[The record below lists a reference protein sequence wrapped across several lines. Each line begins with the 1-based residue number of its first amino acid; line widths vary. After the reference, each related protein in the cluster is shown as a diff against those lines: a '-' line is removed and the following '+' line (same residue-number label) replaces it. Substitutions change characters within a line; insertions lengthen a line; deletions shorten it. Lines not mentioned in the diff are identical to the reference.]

1 MGTKHVCFNCRK
13 SQNLGSNIE
22 NVRTSKC
29 PQCGA
34 EMKLMLHRFRP
45 PKQTEQKKWD
55 VVAFLV
61 NEGFEYQH
69 IYDEEMKNTFVP
81 YPETMNEA
89 KEFVNKYKSQ
99 RIKS

>member
-22 NVRTSKC
+22 NVRASKC
-29 PQCGA
+29 TQCGA

-45 PKQTEQKKWD
+45 PKQTDQKKWA

-69 IYDEEMKNTFVP
+69 IMMK
-81 YPETMNEA
+81 
-89 KEFVNKYKSQ
+89 K
-99 RIKS
+99 